1 MSTIMLFDK
10 ITFPWLMWTLV
21 ALLLMLGIYKLVSS
35 GKIKW
40 KLGGPPP
47 LPGSLPKTAGVITKW
62 LWRVAL
68 LAVII
73 WWIHSCNSKTVQENE
88 RLRKR
93 EVELARALHEEKTQ
107 IKPEKVLVA
116 SWVSETGLPVE
127 GTVASGPMD
136 ARVYEQTAT
145 SVWITVRYKQNGAQQ
160 TTWNFLSEDPD
171 GMWRGTWEQEKP
183 KRRGRLDMEKLG
195 PDYWYG
201 TMTDAVGNRLRYK
214 IKPVNKS

>member
-1 MSTIMLFDK
+1 
-10 ITFPWLMWTLV
+10 V
-21 ALLLMLGIYKLVSS
+21 
-35 GKIKW
+35 
-40 KLGGPPP
+40 
-47 LPGSLPKTAGVITKW
+47 
-62 LWRVAL
+62 WRVAL

-73 WWIHSCNSKTVQENE
+73 WWIHSCADGKAQENE

-214 IKPVNKS
+214 IKPVN